1 MYVTLLANRV
11 FIEIIEVSRVSLIQC
26 NWYSYKKG
34 NLDKIDFVTIKSE
47 VRVMHVQ
54 GKEQYRSPE
63 NHH

>member
-11 FIEIIEVSRVSLIQC
+11 FIEIIEVSRVSLIQY